1 MHNAVSSQLDISR
14 QRNTFDELQ
23 SNNMVF
29 YPENAAN
36 ISTESACLVKETSF
50 MSMVPSVLD
59 NSALNLSKYNKLNIS
74 GNSVNNIE

>member
-29 YPENAAN
+29 IPENAAN
-36 ISTESACLVKETSF
+36 ISTESCLVKETSF

-74 GNSVNNIE
+74 GNSANNIE